1 MMIFV
6 VFVNQTRMLIFPQL
20 LSMFLM
26 YLYYKKPY
34 MHFYLFCIIAGI
46 VCFLLTGGL
55 DLIKGYIN
63 LFNNGSTDLGLGL
76 DIGNLSII

>member
-46 VCFLLTGGL
+46 VMLFINWWLRL
-55 DLIKGYIN
+55 DKRVY
-63 LFNNGSTDLGLGL
+63 
-76 DIGNLSII
+76 